1 MEAAAGVTQLRA
13 RHGNC
18 VLDTETKQYLRDVG
32 GQAEEDVDLT
42 EVALRLGLLT
52 RPGADLDHYRR
63 HLQAMAEAVA
73 LKGAEGL
80 SGRVETLRAVIAGA
94 NGYSGDQD
102 TYNDLQNA
110 NLLRVID
117 RRKGLPVALS
127 IVYLHVARAQGW
139 PADGMNFPGH
149 FLIALSGAE
158 GRLVADPFHN
168 GNLLEAHD
176 LRRLVKA
183 ALGEQAEL
191 EPAHHAPLSNRDIL
205 MRLQENLRLRLIR
218 QRRFEDALAVVEA
231 MTWIGPQ
238 NPLAWR
244 DMGMLHAELGN
255 LRAAVMTLEESLAC
269 DDSQSRRHLT
279 AALIQQLRAKL
290 N

>member
-1 MEAAAGVTQLRA
+1 M
-13 RHGNC
+13 
-18 VLDTETKQYLRDVG
+18 LDTDTKNYLRDVG
-32 GQAEEDVDLT
+32 DQAAADIDLA
-42 EVALRLGLLT
+42 EAALRLGLLT

-73 LKGAEGL
+73 LKDADSLAGQ
-80 SGRVETLRAVIAGA
+80 VETLRAVIAGA
-94 NGYSGDQD
+94 NDYTGDQD

-117 RRKGLPVALS
+117 RRRGLPVALS
-127 IVYLHVARAQGW
+127 IIYLHVARAQGW
-139 PADGMNFPGH
+139 TADGMNFPGH
-149 FLIALSGAE
+149 FLISLSGNA
-158 GRLVADPFHN
+158 GRLVVDPFHN
-168 GNLLEAHD
+168 GNTLEARD

-183 ALGEQAEL
+183 AMGETAEL
-191 EPAHHAPLSNRDIL
+191 EPAHYAALNSRDIL

-218 QRRFEDALAVVEA
+218 MRRFEDALAVVEA
-231 MTWIGPQ
+231 MTWICPQ
-238 NPLAWR
+238 SPLAWR

-255 LRAAVMTLEESLAC
+255 LRAAVMTLEESLAH
-269 DDSQSRRHLT
+269 DDSEARRHLT